1 MDVNNSFLKQIGVR
15 LRKAREEQRL
25 SQTEL
30 ADAMEVR
37 SNQYGKVENGK
48 VAPSLK
54 TLIKA
59 AKALDISLDELVFGK
74 KSTATKQDVIS
85 DKAMAERINV
95 INELSGE
102 DKMIAMHLFD
112 LIVVKKKFKDMAKQ
126 IHTLHK

>member
-1 MDVNNSFLKQIGVR
+1 MDVNDSFLKQIGVR

-30 ADAMEVR
+30 ADEMEVR

-74 KSTATKQDVIS
+74 KSVAAKENIIS
-85 DKAMAERINV
+85 DKEMAERINV
-95 INELSGE
+95 INGLSGE
-102 DKMIAMHLFD
+102 DKTIAIQLFD
-112 LIVVKKKFKDMAKQ
+112 LIVLKKKFKEMTKQ
-126 IHTLHK
+126 VHTLHK